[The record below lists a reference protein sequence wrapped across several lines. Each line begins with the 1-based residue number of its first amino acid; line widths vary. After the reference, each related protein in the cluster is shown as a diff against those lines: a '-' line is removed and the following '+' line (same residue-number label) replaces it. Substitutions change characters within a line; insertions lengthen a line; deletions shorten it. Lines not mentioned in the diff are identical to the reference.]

1 MSYRRIPHVELKFG
15 GQSSK
20 SVVDNLQRQNGHRD
34 TLLEWWAFVSLD
46 PGSQLFEEVSW
57 TLMFGEVSGPEL
69 IPIESN

>member
-46 PGSQLFEEVSW
+46 PGSQLFEEVS
-57 TLMFGEVSGPEL
+57 
-69 IPIESN
+69 